1 MYQLVSP
8 FGGPAYLLAK
18 IIAKIAKSTYTLR
31 LKSMMTI
38 DEDRIGYVEKT
49 NSNMLKNA
57 LPLLITLDVA
67 SLTIKAAIYTMLEKL
82 GIHIILED
90 YVPQAIAD
98 HTYYLLKYWK
108 MDSAVR
114 IAKLELKI
122 FKKMLGNTV
131 IIHLTTIN
139 QAKTQRII
147 NREGAAGLTKIVGS
161 YDKYARNSL
170 VLITSRHL
178 TNKVIKVET
187 SKEKPIQTHHKI
199 WGRLGL

>member
-18 IIAKIAKSTYTLR
+18 IIAKIVKSTHAPR
-31 LKSMMTI
+31 LKSMKMI
-38 DEDRIGYVEKT
+38 NEDRIEYVEKT

-67 SLTIKAAIYTMLEKL
+67 SLTIRAAIYKILEKL
-82 GIHIILED
+82 GMHIILED
-90 YVPQAIAD
+90 YIPQAIAD
-98 HTYYLLKYWK
+98 HLYYLLKYWEIG
-108 MDSAVR
+108 SAVR

-122 FKKMLGNTV
+122 FKKMLGNTM
-131 IIHLTTIN
+131 IIHLTTIS

-170 VLITSRHL
+170 VLTASRHL
-178 TNKVIKVET
+178 TNKVIRVET
-187 SKEKPIQTHHKI
+187 SKEKPLQTHHKI
-199 WGRLGL
+199 WGWLGL

>member
-18 IIAKIAKSTYTLR
+18 IIAKTLKSTHASR
-31 LKSMMTI
+31 LKSMKMI
-38 DEDRIGYVEKT
+38 NEDRIEYVEKT

-67 SLTIKAAIYTMLEKL
+67 SLTIRAAIYKMLEKL
-82 GIHIILED
+82 GMHIILED

-98 HTYYLLKYWK
+98 HLYYLLKYWEIG
-108 MDSAVR
+108 SAVR

-122 FKKMLGNTV
+122 FKKILGNTK
-131 IIHLTTIN
+131 IIHLTTIS

-170 VLITSRHL
+170 VLTACRHL
-178 TNKVIKVET
+178 TNKVIRVET
-187 SKEKPIQTHHKI
+187 SKEKPLQTHHKI
-199 WGRLGL
+199 WGWLGL

>member
-18 IIAKIAKSTYTLR
+18 IIAKTLKSTHAPC
-31 LKSMMTI
+31 LKSMKMI
-38 DEDRIGYVEKT
+38 NEDRMEYVEKT
-49 NSNMLKNA
+49 NSNMLKNT

-67 SLTIKAAIYTMLEKL
+67 SLTIRAAIYKILEKL
-82 GIHIILED
+82 GMHIILED

-98 HTYYLLKYWK
+98 HSYYLLKYWEI
-108 MDSAVR
+108 DSAVR

-122 FKKMLGNTV
+122 FKKILGNTK

-147 NREGAAGLTKIVGS
+147 NREGTAGLTKIVGS

-170 VLITSRHL
+170 VLTASRYL
-178 TNKVIKVET
+178 TNKVIRVET
-187 SKEKPIQTHHKI
+187 SKEKPLQTHHKI
-199 WGRLGL
+199 WGWLGL

>member
-18 IIAKIAKSTYTLR
+18 IIAKIVKSTHAPR
-31 LKSMMTI
+31 LKSMKMI
-38 DEDRIGYVEKT
+38 NEDRIEYVEKT

-67 SLTIKAAIYTMLEKL
+67 SLTIRAAIYKILEKL
-82 GIHIILED
+82 GMHIILED

-98 HTYYLLKYWK
+98 HLYYLLKYWEIG
-108 MDSAVR
+108 SAVR

-122 FKKMLGNTV
+122 FKKMLGNTM
-131 IIHLTTIN
+131 IIHLTTIS

-170 VLITSRHL
+170 VLTASRHL
-178 TNKVIKVET
+178 TNKVIRVET
-187 SKEKPIQTHHKI
+187 SKEKPLQTHHKI
-199 WGRLGL
+199 WGWLGL

>member
-18 IIAKIAKSTYTLR
+18 IIAKIVKSTHAPR
-31 LKSMMTI
+31 LKSMKMI
-38 DEDRIGYVEKT
+38 NEDRIEYVEKT

-67 SLTIKAAIYTMLEKL
+67 SLTIRAAIYKILEKL
-82 GIHIILED
+82 GMHIILED

-98 HTYYLLKYWK
+98 HLYYLLKYWEIG
-108 MDSAVR
+108 SAVR

-122 FKKMLGNTV
+122 FKKMLSNTM
-131 IIHLTTIN
+131 IIHLTTIS

-170 VLITSRHL
+170 VLTASRHL
-178 TNKVIKVET
+178 TNKVIRVET
-187 SKEKPIQTHHKI
+187 SKEKPLQTHHKI
-199 WGRLGL
+199 WGWLGL

>member
-18 IIAKIAKSTYTLR
+18 IIAKIVKSTHAPR
-31 LKSMMTI
+31 LKSMKMI
-38 DEDRIGYVEKT
+38 NEDRIEYVEKT
-49 NSNMLKNA
+49 NSKMLKNA

-67 SLTIKAAIYTMLEKL
+67 SLTIRAAIYKILEKL
-82 GIHIILED
+82 GMHIILED

-98 HTYYLLKYWK
+98 HLYYLLKYWEIG
-108 MDSAVR
+108 SAVR

-122 FKKMLGNTV
+122 FKKMLGNTM
-131 IIHLTTIN
+131 IIHLTTIS

-170 VLITSRHL
+170 VLTASRHL
-178 TNKVIKVET
+178 TNKVIRVET
-187 SKEKPIQTHHKI
+187 SKEKPLQTHHKI
-199 WGRLGL
+199 WGWLGL

>member
-18 IIAKIAKSTYTLR
+18 IIAKIVKSTHAPR
-31 LKSMMTI
+31 LKSMKMI
-38 DEDRIGYVEKT
+38 NEDRIEYVEKT

-67 SLTIKAAIYTMLEKL
+67 SLTIRAAIYKILEKL
-82 GIHIILED
+82 GMHIILED

-98 HTYYLLKYWK
+98 HLYYLLKYWEIG
-108 MDSAVR
+108 SAVH

-122 FKKMLGNTV
+122 FKKMLGNTM
-131 IIHLTTIN
+131 IIHLTTIS

-170 VLITSRHL
+170 VLTASRHL
-178 TNKVIKVET
+178 TNKVIRVET
-187 SKEKPIQTHHKI
+187 SKEKPLQTHHKI
-199 WGRLGL
+199 WGWLGL